1 MKDKII
7 MTQDTSTYIYIKI
20 LAYEKNFS
28 KIDDCHLLHGFMQ
41 YGGEC
46 GQRQALLGFLVA
58 LFVDKLV
65 PEYKGL

>member
-1 MKDKII
+1 
-7 MTQDTSTYIYIKI
+7 MT
-20 LAYEKNFS
+20 YEKNFS
-28 KIDDCHLLHGFMQ
+28 DIDDCHLLHGFMQ

-46 GQRQALLGFLVA
+46 EQRQALLGFLVA